1 MLNYPFSNGGAR
13 RPGLRGTLY
22 TVVTALGLSWACQ
35 AAGQVGG
42 ASTNLPSGKPSNLPS
57 GKGPLLI
64 QHIDD
69 ILVGVDPLSLA
80 VVDRDHVSGVL
91 VRVRAKQ
98 PQPPLNY
105 SHFVANCQGGLKIVV
120 LGTGASPLDLT
131 PQGASARAR
140 LQDAATLL
148 AGKDSAQRFQ
158 PSSLRDGTRAAVQF
172 ACSAS
177 QRPAQA
183 PQIAQDL
190 YDNGGPWDLR
200 TALCDLQ
207 PDGTVITREDVE
219 VRFSDSEKV
228 VAVNKQWFSNAE
240 VSNTEIS
247 FGTGSARWR
256 IDRNSA
262 EASLVDSTGKTLF
275 AGSCIAGPR
284 R

>member
-1 MLNYPFSNGGAR
+1 MINYPFSNGAVRKFGWRGA
-13 RPGLRGTLY
+13 LWLF
-22 TVVTALGLSWACQ
+22 VLGWACQ
-35 AAGQVGG
+35 GSAQVPGTAAKMATGG
-42 ASTNLPSGKPSNLPS
+42 TASLPS

-69 ILVGVDPLSLA
+69 TLVGVDPISLA
-80 VVDRDHVSGVL
+80 VVDRDHVSGIL

-105 SHFVANCQGGLKIVV
+105 SHFVASCQGALKIAV
-120 LGTGASPLDLT
+120 LSTGSSPLDLT
-131 PQGASARAR
+131 AQGASARAR
-140 LQDAATLL
+140 VQEAARLVSKE
-148 AGKDSAQRFQ
+148 GHKDESVAFK

-172 ACSAS
+172 ACNAS

-183 PQIAQDL
+183 AQIAKEL

-228 VAVNKQWFSNAE
+228 VVVNKQWFSNAE
-240 VSNTEIS
+240 VTDSEIS

-275 AGSCIAGPR
+275 AGSCIAKPR
-284 R
+284 Q